1 MNRFFVNPS
10 QVDIDLNEIVIA
22 GDDVKH
28 ISKVLRLSSEDEIE
42 ICDGESW
49 EYIGSIKS
57 ISKDEVIVSIIHK
70 EPLKT
75 EAELRVILYQGLPKG
90 AKMELILQKTTE
102 MGIAE
107 IVPIITDRAVVQLKD
122 TKDKEKKAERWY
134 KIAEEAAK
142 QSKRGIIPEVHIPI
156 SFKEA
161 LKQGS
166 TNDLNIL
173 AYEKESVKGLRN
185 LLSQSKDKGI
195 KRIGIWIG
203 PEGGFTEEEIRLA
216 LDNNVNTVTLGPRI
230 LRTETAGFALLSM
243 VMYELGD
250 LGGN

>member
-1 MNRFFVNPS
+1 MNRFFVKPS
-10 QVDIDLNEIVIA
+10 QVDNDLNEIIIE

-28 ISKVLRLSSEDEIE
+28 ISKVLRLSKGDEIE
-42 ICDGESW
+42 ICDGEAW
-49 EYIGSIKS
+49 EYIGNIQS
-57 ISKDEVIVSIIHK
+57 ISKDEVIAAIVQR
-70 EPLKT
+70 EPLRT

-134 KIAEEAAK
+134 KITEEAAK
-142 QSKRGIIPEVHIPI
+142 QCKRGIIPEVHIPI

-161 LKQGS
+161 LKHSVQ
-166 TNDLNIL
+166 NNLNIL
-173 AYEKESVKGLRN
+173 AYEKESVKGLKN
-185 LLSQSKDKGI
+185 LLSQSKDKSI

-203 PEGGFTEEEIRLA
+203 PEGGFTEEEISLA
-216 LDNNVNTVTLGPRI
+216 LDNNVSTVTLGPRI